1 MSTKVMFNDTNN
13 KSNAKLNPSLLL
25 TTSTTSHSA
34 FQQTTTKLNNLA
46 IDNLKA
52 SEQDD
57 DKIIAEFIHLL
68 DKSKQLFN
76 GLRDLPQYG
85 HSSNQWQAYFG
96 RTFDVYTKLWKYQQ
110 QHRQLLDLKYN
121 LKRWQIGEI
130 ASKIGQL
137 YYHY

>member
-25 TTSTTSHSA
+25 TTSTASHSA
-34 FQQTTTKLNNLA
+34 FQQTTTKLNNLT
-46 IDNLKA
+46 IDNLT
-52 SEQDD
+52 EQDD